1 MATNKANG
9 TASGTPSGPASEAAG
24 AHTVAVA
31 TLAEEATSELLPQ
44 AEGEARATGRRGA
57 SEEAEGTRTRRAALP
72 TGSPATST
80 GEAFAPGAA
89 GVTFGTEAQVEVEAE
104 AASKAE
110 AEVESKAQAETETE
124 SEAEAESEAGAKA
137 EAEAEAESESEAKAG
152 AKAEAA
158 GKPST
163 GTAERA
169 GHTAPRPLG
178 RPTKPMMAA
187 AVVGGLLLVGI
198 PFLVSGPSGPD
209 GTPPSASGQ
218 GPSGSLIGPDGSGP
232 GVVPGQQNA
241 PDSGR
246 VGSSAPGTPNEGAA
260 GGSAAPKG
268 GPADGSHE
276 GGTAPH
282 DGSGNTRPLPGETG
296 AQGKGGRPTGGG
308 TAPTQ
313 NPTDGGGTSGGAVP
327 QGKDTVQQPAPVTYT
342 HFIGPGC
349 DTPGFATS
357 DRYTDGTKGWLG
369 SWGSQK
375 GYGCSGLF
383 YSIPLSNSTSRSTG
397 AYAHWR
403 FPTGKVTKG
412 SCAVEVYIPNVKDL
426 AYVGGS
432 PAHYTVYRSFQ
443 PQSSTKVGTF
453 EINQAARLG
462 QWVAAGSYRVDQ
474 GRLSVILDNRGTT
487 SGNRH
492 AAAAPVR
499 ISCSA

>member
-24 AHTVAVA
+24 AQTVAVA

-44 AEGEARATGRRGA
+44 AEGEARATGLRGE
-57 SEEAEGTRTRRAALP
+57 SEEAEGTRTRRAAAVP

-89 GVTFGTEAQVEVEAE
+89 GVTSGSEARVETE

-137 EAEAEAESESEAKAG
+137 EAKAEAKAG
-152 AKAEAA
+152 AEAT

-163 GTAERA
+163 GTGERA

-187 AVVGGLLLVGI
+187 AVVGGLLLIGI
-198 PFLVSGPSGPD
+198 PFLFSGPSGPD

-246 VGSSAPGTPNEGAA
+246 VGSSAPGKPNGGAA

-268 GPADGSHE
+268 GPAGGLHE
-276 GGTAPH
+276 GGTASH
-282 DGSGNTRPLPGETG
+282 DGSGNTRPLPGGTG
-296 AQGKGGRPTGGG
+296 AQGNGGQPAGGG
-308 TAPTQ
+308 TTPTQ
-313 NPTDGGGTSGGAVP
+313 NPTDSGGTSGGAVP

-383 YSIPLSNSTSRSTG
+383 YSLPLSNSTSKSTG